1 MHDIM
6 ESARL
11 ERLVCNP
18 IRRSKLKATGS
29 FSVRHQEAKCLD
41 ELQLKDLGLQ
51 GAGTE
56 GRGRLVIAG

>member
-6 ESARL
+6 ESVRL

-18 IRRSKLKATGS
+18 IRRSKLKSKGS
-29 FSVRHQEAKCLD
+29 FSVRDREAKCLN
-41 ELQLKDLGLQ
+41 ELQLKDLGVQ